1 MASKERGGVVDN
13 SSKSAKAGGA
23 GKRVTAPVYNGTQTS
38 AHVASAATSA
48 GSPVAGGLS
57 LAAQLYSRADSLRYA
72 TSTLAD
78 TLQRLG
84 LYEPAPAKGED
95 LAAGAHDN
103 VLRVINEDL
112 NNAMRFANNVLFES
126 VHGSDEEDIGEDCEQ
141 EKEVQ
146 GAIHKTQ
153 FGRSVYGDAQAAI
166 ARLLSIQSMAN
177 RINLSLVGVEGPVDC
192 RASHVVDSVHNCLCN
207 LADHIDDTV
216 TTLHRVNSD
225 LSINLLGAI
234 SE

>member
-13 SSKSAKAGGA
+13 SAKSAKGSSA

-38 AHVASAATSA
+38 AHVASAASSA

-95 LAAGAHDN
+95 LVSGSHDN
-103 VLRVINEDL
+103 VLRVLNEDL
-112 NNAMRFANNVLFES
+112 NSAMRFANNVLFES
-126 VHGSDEEDIGEDCEQ
+126 VHGSDEEDIGEDCEE

-153 FGRSVYGDAQAAI
+153 FGRSVYGDAQTAI

-177 RINLSLVGVEGPVDC
+177 RINLSLVGVEGPADC
-192 RASHVVDSVHNCLCN
+192 RASQVVDSVHNCLCN
-207 LADHIDDTV
+207 LVDHIDDTV

>member
-23 GKRVTAPVYNGTQTS
+23 GKRVTAPVYNGAQTS
-38 AHVASAATSA
+38 AHVASAASTA
-48 GSPVAGGLS
+48 SPVAGVS

-95 LAAGAHDN
+95 LASGAHDN

-112 NNAMRFANNVLFES
+112 NSAMRFANNVVYSS
-126 VHGSDEEDIGEDCEQ
+126 VYGDGEEEDCGKDCDA

-153 FGRSVYGDAQAAI
+153 FGRSVYGDAQSAI
-166 ARLLSIQSMAN
+166 VRLLSIQSMAN
-177 RINLSLVGVEGPVDC
+177 RINLSLVGVEGPADC
-192 RASHVVDSVHNCLCN
+192 RASQVVDSVHNCLCN

-225 LSINLLGAI
+225 LTINLLGVI